1 MDIEI
6 DLNDIEQFVNDPNFH
21 AYLLANTTDFGT
33 AAFVLQ
39 TLLNK
44 VDELKQLQTDNA

>member
-1 MDIEI
+1 MDI

-39 TLLNK
+39 TLLDK
-44 VDELKQLQTDNA
+44 VDELRRLQADNA